1 MAGVTAVTAL
11 LTGLGWLMASSREGR
26 AELRPVV
33 LAVPPAH
40 IAWVR
45 PAESPLGGQSMA
57 VERFPPR
64 VASVSFETP
73 VLDPLGSLALV
84 LPTRSR
90 ADDRIVTGSL
100 GAAPR
105 TKVASLGITP
115 MPRPRQ
121 PAIEAPASVLAFAPA
136 LPLPRARPQLASLT
150 PLEGL
155 PVKPDDDAH
164 APRTAIYDISAKTVY
179 LPNGERLEAHSGLGE
194 FMDDPSS
201 KHHKNR
207 GVTPPNTYDLKLRES
222 LFHGVQ
228 AIRLTPVNEDAMF
241 GRDGMLA
248 HSYMLGP
255 SGQSNGCISFKDYPR
270 FLRAFER
277 GEIERVVVVPH
288 LSRTPA
294 YASRSGGG
302 SAEAVRDRNSIF

>member
-1 MAGVTAVTAL
+1 
-11 LTGLGWLMASSREGR
+11 
-26 AELRPVV
+26 
-33 LAVPPAH
+33 
-40 IAWVR
+40 
-45 PAESPLGGQSMA
+45 
-57 VERFPPR
+57 
-64 VASVSFETP
+64 
-73 VLDPLGSLALV
+73 
-84 LPTRSR
+84 
-90 ADDRIVTGSL
+90 
-100 GAAPR
+100 
-105 TKVASLGITP
+105 

-121 PAIEAPASVLAFAPA
+121 PAIEAPVSALAFAPA
-136 LPLPRARPQLASLT
+136 LTPDLAPALAPALVPTLPLPRARPPLASLT

-155 PVKPDDDAH
+155 PVRPDDEAH

-194 FMDDPSS
+194 FMDDPTSMR
-201 KHHKNR
+201 HKNR

-228 AIRLTPVNEDAMF
+228 AIRLTPVNEEAMF

-248 HSYMLGP
+248 HTYMLGP

-270 FLRAFER
+270 FLRAFQR

-294 YASRSGGG
+294 FASRSGAG
-302 SAEAVRDRNSIF
+302 SAAGVRDRYSIF